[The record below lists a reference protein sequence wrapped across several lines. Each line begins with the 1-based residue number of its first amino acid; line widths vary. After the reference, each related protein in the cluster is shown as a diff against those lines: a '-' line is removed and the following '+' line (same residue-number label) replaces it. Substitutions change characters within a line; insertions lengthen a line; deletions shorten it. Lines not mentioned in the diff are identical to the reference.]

1 MDKTHIQKDWEQRE
15 VIETVSVNI
24 KKIADFL
31 NKFGKHPVKIKF
43 LLK

>member
-15 VIETVSVNI
+15 VIENVSVNI

-31 NKFGKHPVKIKF
+31 NKFGN
-43 LLK
+43 L